1 MVSLT
6 DAAQS
11 GYKQYTYSVTATGPT
26 STLVFS
32 ARNDPKQWDLDNVS
46 VVAAPAGASV
56 NSSPVVN
63 SSASLAVNTP
73 TVTTQT
79 KVDGSYD
86 VVHSN
91 VTGLSYSS
99 YEDIFSS
106 TGAQLAEARDMI
118 GGAGTLLLNADDL
131 LVSSSSGSLAVT
143 TGSDTFKLNPHTSE
157 LIIASGRSGETFEFG
172 AGFGHESITG
182 LLAGGPSSDVIEF
195 PVTMFK
201 GLSSTNT
208 ATQNW
213 NALLSSGAAVQSGA
227 NVTITDPAQDVLT
240 LNNVTTSMLSNHASE
255 VFKFA

>member
-1 MVSLT
+1 M
-6 DAAQS
+6 
-11 GYKQYTYSVTATGPT
+11 
-26 STLVFS
+26 FS
-32 ARNDPKQWDLDNVS
+32 ARNDPKHWDLDNVS
-46 VVAAPAGASV
+46 LVEAPSGASL
-56 NSSPVVN
+56 NSSPIVN

-79 KVDGSYD
+79 KADGSYD

-99 YEDIFSS
+99 YEDIFNS

-131 LVSSSSGSLAVT
+131 LVSSSSGSLGVT
-143 TGSDTFKLNPHTSE
+143 TGSDTFKLNSHTSE
-157 LIIASGRSGETFEFG
+157 SIIASGRAGETFELG

-182 LLAGGPSSDVIEF
+182 LLVGGASSDVIEL

-227 NVTITDPAQDVLT
+227 NVTITDPAHDVLT

-255 VFKFA
+255 VFKFV

>member
-1 MVSLT
+1 MQTITGTVDVA
-6 DAAQS
+6 DAGSQ
-11 GYKQYTYSVTATGPT
+11 VT
-26 STLVFS
+26 V
-32 ARNDPKQWDLDNVS
+32 LD
-46 VVAAPAGASV
+46 G
-56 NSSPVVN
+56 
-63 SSASLAVNTP
+63 
-73 TVTTQT
+73 
-79 KVDGSYD
+79 
-86 VVHSN
+86 
-91 VTGLSYSS
+91 TGLGYSS

-131 LVSSSSGSLAVT
+131 LVSSSSGSLGVT

-157 LIIASGRSGETFEFG
+157 LIIASGRAGETFEFG
-172 AGFGHESITG
+172 AGFGQESIAG
-182 LLAGGPSSDVIEF
+182 LLVGGASSDVIEF

-255 VFKFA
+255 VFKFV

>member
-1 MVSLT
+1 V
-6 DAAQS
+6 
-11 GYKQYTYSVTATGPT
+11 GPRRCLPDGEWNVVHA
-26 STLVFS
+26 SAS
-32 ARNDPKQWDLDNVS
+32 ARQRRHWDLDNVS
-46 VVAAPAGASV
+46 LVEAPSGASL
-56 NSSPVVN
+56 NSSPIVN

-79 KVDGSYD
+79 KADGSYD

-99 YEDIFSS
+99 YEDIFNS

-143 TGSDTFKLNPHTSE
+143 TGSDTSKLNPHTSE
-157 LIIASGRSGETFEFG
+157 SIIASGRSGETFEFG
-172 AGFGHESITG
+172 AGFGHESIAG
-182 LLAGGPSSDVIEF
+182 LLVGGASSDVIEL

-227 NVTITDPAQDVLT
+227 NVTITNPAQDVLT